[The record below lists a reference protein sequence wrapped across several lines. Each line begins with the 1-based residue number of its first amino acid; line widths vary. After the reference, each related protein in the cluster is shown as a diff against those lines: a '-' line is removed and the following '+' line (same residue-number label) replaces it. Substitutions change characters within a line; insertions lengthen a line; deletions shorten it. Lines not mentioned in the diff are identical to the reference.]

1 MISIIPDAADWKK
14 TGKVVAQL
22 GKKYGF
28 EEIFLSRITHD
39 VLLAASARKIGG
51 AIVTN
56 NLKDF
61 LRIQEYIE
69 FKIYKG

>member
-1 MISIIPDAADWKK
+1 MTI
-14 TGKVVAQL
+14 
-22 GKKYGF
+22 
-28 EEIFLSRITHD
+28 D

-51 AIVTN
+51 TIVTN

-61 LRIQEYIE
+61 LRIQEYID